1 LVGACAENYHPQRAP
16 LTITNDVLTHCNR
29 IIVVVSM
36 KVWVDHMAKSSA
48 LMSYNVFTFPN
59 EAQMQLHI
67 KIWEEHS
74 PLMFEQLKAK
84 GCLAY
89 SYNQIWNS
97 PGTFKTSAIFEYES
111 PEAFKACQQV
121 MKDYGQSIESETRGL
136 DVVIEASRNIIRHH
150 SRVRQLDLL
159 KTIDHR
165 PQIKPLSI
173 AFTDLS
179 RRPSTYLVNHL

>member
-1 LVGACAENYHPQRAP
+1 
-16 LTITNDVLTHCNR
+16 
-29 IIVVVSM
+29 M

-67 KIWEEHS
+67 KIWEEHG
-74 PLMFEQLKAK
+74 PLMFEHLKAN

-97 PGTFKTSAIFEYES
+97 PGTFKTSAMYEYEG

-121 MKDYGQSIESETRGL
+121 VKDYVKSIESEILGL
-136 DVVIEASRNIIRHH
+136 DVVIAVSY
-150 SRVRQLDLL
+150 
-159 KTIDHR
+159 T
-165 PQIKPLSI
+165 
-173 AFTDLS
+173 
-179 RRPSTYLVNHL
+179 HLRAHET